1 MQTGPCR
8 VYGPKE
14 EVVHQHMDAKLTD
27 NRQGVA
33 YGVGAY
39 TMWGCFPLFFALFE
53 GVPAF
58 EVLIHRI
65 IWSCV
70 FLAVVI
76 TLMRRWQPVRE
87 ALSRPGR
94 LGRVLGCAVL
104 IAINWGVYIYAVE
117 THHVLQA
124 SLGYFLTPLVNV
136 ALGMLIL
143 RERMEPLQGVAVLL
157 AGAAILLQLVV
168 LGTMPWISLILA
180 LSFGTYGL
188 LRKQILLDG
197 LSGLFV
203 ETLLLLPLAL
213 LVLAGMFQM
222 GQSSMDGDVRTTVL
236 LMASGVITAIPLLAF
251 AGAARRL
258 RLATVGFLMYINP
271 SMQFLIA
278 LWVFGEAITGIQIA
292 SFALIWL
299 ALGLYSWSTWRTL
312 QTSRKRQ
319 AAL

>member
-1 MQTGPCR
+1 M
-8 VYGPKE
+8 V
-14 EVVHQHMDAKLTD
+14 AKLTE
-27 NRQGVA
+27 NTQGVA
-33 YGVGAY
+33 YGVAAY

-53 GVPAF
+53 GVPAY

-70 FLAVVI
+70 FLALVI
-76 TLMRRWQPVRE
+76 TLMRRWHPVRD
-87 ALSRPGR
+87 ALARPER
-94 LGRVLGCAVL
+94 LGRVLGCALL
-104 IAINWGVYIYAVE
+104 IALNWGVYIYAVE
-117 THHVLQA
+117 TRHVLQA

-143 RERMEPLQGVAVLL
+143 RERMAVLQGVAVAL
-157 AGAAILLQLVV
+157 AAAAILLQLVM
-168 LGTMPWISLILA
+168 LGTMPWISLVLA

-203 ETLLLLPLAL
+203 ETLLLLPVAL
-213 LVLAGMFQM
+213 LVLLGMVELGLSQFS
-222 GQSSMDGDVRTTVL
+222 GEVRTTL
-236 LMASGVITAIPLLAF
+236 LLIASGVVTALPLLAF

-271 SMQFLIA
+271 SMQFVIA
-278 LWVFGEAITGIQIA
+278 LLVFNEAITPIQVA

-299 ALGLYSWSTWRTL
+299 ALVLYSWSTWRTL
-312 QTSRKRQ
+312 QADRRRQTS
-319 AAL
+319 L

>member
-1 MQTGPCR
+1 MA
-8 VYGPKE
+8 
-14 EVVHQHMDAKLTD
+14 AKLTE
-27 NRQGVA
+27 NSQGIA
-33 YGVGAY
+33 YGVSAY
-39 TMWGCFPLFFALFE
+39 MMWGCFPLFFALFQ
-53 GVPAF
+53 GVPAY

-70 FLAVVI
+70 FLALVI
-76 TLMRRWQPVRE
+76 TLMRRWAPVRD
-87 ALSRPGR
+87 ALAHPGR

-104 IAINWGVYIYAVE
+104 IALNWGVYIYSVE

-124 SLGYFLTPLVNV
+124 SLGYFLTPLINV

-143 RERMEPLQGVAVLL
+143 RERMARLQGVAVLL
-157 AGAAILLQLVV
+157 AGAGILVQLVL
-168 LGTMPWISLILA
+168 LGTMPWIALILA

-203 ETLLLLPLAL
+203 ETLLMLPLAL
-213 LVLAGMFQM
+213 LAVSWLVQAELSHFIQ
-222 GQSSMDGDVRTTVL
+222 DTRTL
-236 LMASGVITAIPLLAF
+236 LLLTASGVVTAIPLLAF

-278 LWVFGEAITGIQIA
+278 VFVFKESISAVQLA

-299 ALGLYSWSTWRTL
+299 ALALYSWSAWRVL
-312 QTSRKRQ
+312 QAGRSGSAVHRADARNG
-319 AAL
+319 

>member
-1 MQTGPCR
+1 M
-8 VYGPKE
+8 
-14 EVVHQHMDAKLTD
+14 AFKLTE
-27 NRQGVA
+27 NSQGIA
-33 YGVGAY
+33 YGVSAY
-39 TMWGCFPLFFALFE
+39 MMWGCFPLFFALFQ

-58 EVLIHRI
+58 EILIHRI

-70 FLAVVI
+70 FLAIVI
-76 TLMRRWQPVRE
+76 TVMRRWGPVRE
-87 ALSRPGR
+87 ALAHPER
-94 LGRVLGCAVL
+94 LGRVLSCALL
-104 IAINWGVYIYAVE
+104 IALNWGVYIYSVE
-117 THHVLQA
+117 TQHVLQA

-143 RERMEPLQGVAVLL
+143 RERMARLQGVAVML
-157 AGAAILLQLVV
+157 AATGILVQLIL

-213 LVLAGMFQM
+213 LVLVALVQVELSHFAQ
-222 GQSSMDGDVRTTVL
+222 DPRTVL
-236 LMASGVITAIPLLAF
+236 LLIASGVVTAIPLLAF

-278 LWVFGEAITGIQIA
+278 VFVFKEIISAVQLA

-299 ALGLYSWSTWRTL
+299 ALALYSWSAWQTL
-312 QTSRKRQ
+312 QTTRSRQ
-319 AAL
+319 AIL

>member
-1 MQTGPCR
+1 M
-8 VYGPKE
+8 V
-14 EVVHQHMDAKLTD
+14 AKLTD
-27 NRQGVA
+27 NRQGIA

-143 RERMEPLQGVAVLL
+143 RERMAPLQGVAVVL
-157 AGAAILLQLVV
+157 AGTAIVLQLVV

-222 GQSSMDGDVRTTVL
+222 GQSSLGGNEHTTLL
-236 LMASGVITAIPLLAF
+236 LMASGVVTALPLLAF

-278 LWVFGEAITGIQIA
+278 LLVFKESITGIQVA

-312 QTSRKRQ
+312 QTSRARQ
-319 AAL
+319 AGS